1 MFLALPNLI
10 FFTSK
15 QGIFLWNDL
24 LSCFEEDAKGFPEIR
39 TGDFQI
45 KKLALNLLTRKTVS
59 KLEKILTLLSI
70 LYICECYFQ
79 VCSILKE
86 N

>member
-15 QGIFLWNDL
+15 QGIFRWNDL

-39 TGDFQI
+39 TGDHQI
-45 KKLALNLLTRKTVS
+45 KKLALNLQTKETVS
-59 KLEKILTLLSI
+59 KLEKVFDVLEHFIHL
-70 LYICECYFQ
+70 
-79 VCSILKE
+79 
-86 N
+86 